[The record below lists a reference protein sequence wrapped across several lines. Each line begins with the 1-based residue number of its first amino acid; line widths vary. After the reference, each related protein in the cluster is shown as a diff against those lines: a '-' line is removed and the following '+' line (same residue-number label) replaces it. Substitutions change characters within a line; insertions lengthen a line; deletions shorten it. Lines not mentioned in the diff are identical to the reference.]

1 MRCWLWSR
9 RAMVTLSALLLL
21 GGLAATALSPASHFA
36 QVPYEREATDS
47 PGAWAR
53 ILEAHVDHRGRIDF
67 AGLAAAPAH
76 LERHVHWLASHG
88 PATSPAEHGTRDAI
102 LAYHLNA
109 YNANAMLTVLRS
121 GADGSL
127 SLWRRIRVF
136 VLSPIH
142 IDGSWTSL
150 YSYENRVIRP
160 LNDPRVHFALN
171 CMVKGCP
178 QLPRVPFSADV
189 LQTQLE
195 HAAREFVRD
204 RHNVRV
210 DVPSEA
216 VWLSSIFAFYT
227 EDFLQE
233 RESLIAYIN
242 QFRDVGETI
251 PKSYS
256 IRFFHYDWT
265 VNRQDAD

>member
-1 MRCWLWSR
+1 M
-9 RAMVTLSALLLL
+9 
-21 GGLAATALSPASHFA
+21 
-36 QVPYEREATDS
+36 
-47 PGAWAR
+47 
-53 ILEAHVDHRGRIDF
+53 
-67 AGLAAAPAH
+67 
-76 LERHVHWLASHG
+76 
-88 PATSPAEHGTRDAI
+88 
-102 LAYHLNA
+102 
-109 YNANAMLTVLRS
+109 
-121 GADGSL
+121 
-127 SLWRRIRVF
+127 
-136 VLSPIH
+136 
-142 IDGSWTSL
+142 
-150 YSYENRVIRP
+150 
-160 LNDPRVHFALN
+160 NDPRVHFAQLHGF
-171 CMVKGCP
+171 KGCP

-233 RESLIAYIN
+233 RESPSPTSTS
-242 QFRDVGETI
+242 FGDVGETT

-265 VNRQDAD
+265 VNPPPRYVQIDPFHDHRTALDGAT